1 MNLVKASLRHPQ
13 VVYVLTL
20 LACVGGIVSLL
31 DMPRREDPATTIRRG
46 LVLAA
51 YPGATAE
58 QVEEQVTGRVE
69 ELLFGYAEVRKP
81 KTVST
86 SMVDGMVIDVVLEDD
101 VTDADRFWSKL
112 RHDLNELRFT
122 ELPQGVLGPI
132 VNANFGDVIAVL
144 LAVRGERYGYRELQ
158 GYLESL
164 EAELI
169 RLPAVSQIRRIGEQ
183 DEKIYV
189 TSTMQRLVQYGIS
202 PLNIVGALQQQNVIA
217 SAGAFDTDEAR
228 VPLRTSGLYQTED
241 QIRRQIV
248 GASPT
253 GSPIYLGDFADVE
266 RAYADPEFLVRA
278 NGTPAL
284 MLTLEMRLGF
294 NIVEFGEEIDATIE
308 RMRSELPPDLEI
320 VYVADQPKV
329 VEERIGHFLG
339 EFGVALLA
347 VVAATLILLPLQ
359 VATIAAVAIPVTVLV
374 TFGILQAMGI
384 ELHQVSLAGLIIVLG
399 MVVDDAIVIA
409 DNYVELL
416 DEGVSRDEA
425 GWRSASDLAVPVAAA
440 TLTIIASFLPLTL
453 VGGSQGEWLFS
464 LPVTVTLA
472 LGTSYLVAM
481 FLTPVLCRRFIKKGL
496 HSSDAPA
503 PGEKK
508 KKRGL
513 LDLMQGVYDRT
524 IIAAMRRKRL
534 TMAFGIGAVAAGAL
548 LGSLVPQSFFPP
560 AERDQFAINVWMPEG
575 TRLEATDA
583 VVRRI
588 EEELAADPDV
598 VGYASFVGQG
608 GPRFFYAF
616 EPAFPRPNVA
626 QLIIQSTS
634 VDATP
639 EVVRRMRDALPG
651 AVPRAEVD
659 VQALTQGNPM
669 WAPIEVRIAGNDL
682 GTLRA
687 LADRVSRIF
696 EETPGSFMVRQNF
709 REDLYTLEI
718 DLQPDVA
725 SRMGMTSTIVSNS
738 LAGTFMG
745 MPVSTFW
752 EGDHAV
758 DIVLRLDESHRQ
770 NVEDLAS
777 TYMVSEAARVPL
789 RGIADVRPVWRS
801 GRIVHRN
808 GIRTITVGSYTR
820 EGTFPSEVLAQAMP
834 AIDTLTLPSGYRLEY
849 GGEIADQIE
858 SFGQM
863 SIALMVSMVSIF
875 LILLFQF
882 KSALDAAVIMVSIP
896 LALFGAFFGLVITGN
911 PFGFTAFMGLI
922 ALTGVVVRNAI
933 ILIDYIH
940 DKLREGGTL
949 EDAALEAG
957 RRRLR
962 PIFLTT
968 VSAVA
973 GLTPMILSGSGLW
986 SPLASVIASGLVFS
1000 MVFTLV
1006 VVPVLYVLA
1015 KGRTT
1020 PSPA

>member
-20 LACVGGIVSLL
+20 LACIGGIVSLL

-86 SMVDGMVIDVVLEDD
+86 SMVGGMIIDVVLEDD

-189 TSTMQRLVQYGIS
+189 TSTMQRLVQYGIT
-202 PLNIVGALQQQNVIA
+202 PLNIIGALQQQNVIA

-425 GWRSASDLAVPVAAA
+425 AWRSASDLAVPVAAA

-453 VGGSQGEWLFS
+453 VGGSQGEWLYS

-496 HSSDAPA
+496 HSSGEPV

-524 IIAAMRRKRL
+524 IVSAMRRKRL
-534 TMAFGIGAVAAGAL
+534 SMAFGIGAVAAGAL

-626 QLIIQSTS
+626 QFIIQSTS

-639 EVVRRMRDALPG
+639 DVVRRMRDALPG

-669 WAPIEVRIAGNDL
+669 WAPIEVRISGNDL
-682 GTLRA
+682 STLRG
-687 LADRVSRIF
+687 LADRVRRIF

-709 REDLYTLEI
+709 REDIYTLEI

-770 NVEDLAS
+770 SVEDLAS

-808 GIRTITVGSYTR
+808 GIRTITIGSYTR
-820 EGTFPSEVLAQAMP
+820 EGTFPSEVLGQAMP
-834 AIDTLTLPSGYRLEY
+834 VIDTLTLPAGYRLEY

>member
-1 MNLVKASLRHPQ
+1 
-13 VVYVLTL
+13 
-20 LACVGGIVSLL
+20 
-31 DMPRREDPATTIRRG
+31 
-46 LVLAA
+46 
-51 YPGATAE
+51 
-58 QVEEQVTGRVE
+58 
-69 ELLFGYAEVRKP
+69 
-81 KTVST
+81 
-86 SMVDGMVIDVVLEDD
+86 
-101 VTDADRFWSKL
+101 
-112 RHDLNELRFT
+112 
-122 ELPQGVLGPI
+122 
-132 VNANFGDVIAVL
+132 
-144 LAVRGERYGYRELQ
+144 
-158 GYLESL
+158 
-164 EAELI
+164 
-169 RLPAVSQIRRIGEQ
+169 
-183 DEKIYV
+183 
-189 TSTMQRLVQYGIS
+189 
-202 PLNIVGALQQQNVIA
+202 
-217 SAGAFDTDEAR
+217 
-228 VPLRTSGLYQTED
+228 
-241 QIRRQIV
+241 
-248 GASPT
+248 
-253 GSPIYLGDFADVE
+253 
-266 RAYADPEFLVRA
+266 
-278 NGTPAL
+278 
-284 MLTLEMRLGF
+284 MRLGF

-425 GWRSASDLAVPVAAA
+425 AWRSASDLAVPVAAA

-496 HSSDAPA
+496 HSSGAPA

-524 IIAAMRRKRL
+524 IISAMRRKRL

-598 VGYASFVGQG
+598 VAYASFVGQG

-669 WAPIEVRIAGNDL
+669 WAPIEVRISGNDL
-682 GTLRA
+682 GTLRG
-687 LADRVSRIF
+687 LADRVRRIF